1 VSGLASE
8 LSVSIL
14 WKLFKNS
21 QYRPEDDD
29 AEGGVVVEALQ
40 VGAFQKLLVLLQVGC
55 GESTK
60 EKLKELLKLLNL
72 CRVRLDCFD
81 STADFKYLKRSY

>member
-1 VSGLASE
+1 

-14 WKLFKNS
+14 WKLFKNYGERS
-21 QYRPEDDD
+21 EDGDDD

-55 GESTK
+55 GYSTK
-60 EKLKELLKLLNL
+60 KKLKELLKLLNL
-72 CRVRLDCFD
+72 CRVKLDCFD
-81 STADFKYLKRSY
+81 SSADFKYVKRSY